1 MVKFNSLKCT
11 LEVGQPPSPLSEYGT
26 VYGDGVVET
35 YAALPTSPGTFSV
48 CLTASDPLVSG
59 LAMFVFVDG
68 VFHCNRN
75 YVSLTSDTIDK
86 VEFRVRQ
93 KEERFEASRSIS
105 REWSFEAVNAGKR
118 LVVTIHLRC

>member
-1 MVKFNSLKCT
+1 MVKLNSLKCT
-11 LEVGQPPSPLSEYGT
+11 LEVGQPPSPLSEHGT

-35 YAALPTSPGTFSV
+35 YIALPTSPGTFSIR
-48 CLTASDPLVSG
+48 LTAFNPLVLG

-75 YVSLTSDTIDK
+75 YVSLTNDIIDK

-93 KEERFEASRSIS
+93 KEERYEINRSIS

-118 LVVTIHLRC
+118 LLVAICLRR